1 MDTHF
6 AAIFRRQISTEIHR
20 RQHTGAKSIRDA
32 ERRAEMLSLRV
43 QGWTLEQIG
52 AHMNVGADTVHRV
65 ISRALTAQT
74 REPAEEL
81 LSLELGRCDVL
92 LNEAMQTVKAF
103 HPLIAGGKVVSAPM
117 LNNQGEPIRNPENG
131 VVLTRVLEDKT
142 IKLAAIH
149 VAAKV
154 LERRAKYLGLD
165 APSRFQQDVTLTTD
179 EKKPYDLSRL
189 DMDEVQLL
197 DYLMRKAE
205 DPDATPAARK
215 SLNAKWGERSEC
227 PEELTPDEI
236 ATVKEVFRKLGVKYL
251 VIDTVD
257 SWRVPPAL
265 PNT

>member
-1 MDTHF
+1 MT
-6 AAIFRRQISTEIHR
+6 R
-20 RQHTGAKSIRDA
+20 TGKDSRNITSARAVRDA
-32 ERRAEMLSLRV
+32 QRRAEMLSLRLE
-43 QGWTLEQIG
+43 GKTLEQIG

-81 LSLELGRCDVL
+81 LNLELGRCDVL
-92 LNEAMQTVKAF
+92 LNEAMQTVRAF
-103 HPLIAGGKVVSAPM
+103 HPMVSGGKVVSAPM
-117 LNNQGEPIRNPENG
+117 LNNQGEPIRNPETG
-131 VVLTRVLEDKT
+131 DVLTRVLEDKAP
-142 IKLAAIH
+142 KLAAIH

-189 DMDEVQLL
+189 DMSEMQLL

-205 DPDATPAARK
+205 DPSATPAARRN
-215 SLNAKWGERSEC
+215 LYAKWGERSEC
-227 PEELTPDEI
+227 PEELTPDEMR
-236 ATVKEVFRKLGVKYL
+236 TVKEVFRKLGVKYL
-251 VIDTVD
+251 VIDTVNG
-257 SWRVPPAL
+257 WFYTPPAL